1 MSPKSLALSLSWR
14 EGKYAGLYTKR
25 GKLCFFGIH
34 ISEGVSQHGVSINVD
49 NDLTLFDSIKSCGEG
64 GREHDSLS
72 FYPDISIN
80 KKELFFKWCDKAFD
94 FFNGMKPL
102 YKTKKSFYPHFS

>member
-1 MSPKSLALSLSWR
+1 MPASIQKGGSFV
-14 EGKYAGLYTKR
+14 
-25 GKLCFFGIH
+25 FFGIH